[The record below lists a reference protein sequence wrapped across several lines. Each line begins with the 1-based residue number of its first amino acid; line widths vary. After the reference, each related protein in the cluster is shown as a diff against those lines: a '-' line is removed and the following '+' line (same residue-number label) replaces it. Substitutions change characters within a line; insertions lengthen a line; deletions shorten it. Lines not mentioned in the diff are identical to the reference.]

1 MVHAK
6 PQQRATWDPNGKLGW
21 YIGPAMHHYRCMNCY
36 LPATRAEI
44 ETDTITFIPHTIAIP
59 EMQLDDFLRQAASDI
74 VTLLTNPPKSNAPS
88 ITLGNSTRNR
98 LLQLATLLN
107 TNKIPTDVLRKQQQH
122 TINEAQQLQQVQKT
136 SSESPSPTQ
145 NQTIQQHLTPIDTSK
160 QQEILNEIRRLA
172 RVFHQKRLQR
182 ILHGHKTLRKKFH
195 PTDYFTPT
203 TNFNNV
209 PIPQEVANH
218 IFDDNGKKQSLDA
231 LLHGE
236 HATRWTTS
244 LSNELGRLTQ
254 GNDAGVTAQD
264 AMDFIDFN
272 EVPKEAKVTYANF
285 VCDYRPLKDKPWR
298 VRLVVGGDK
307 LMYEFDSGSP
317 TASLLET
324 KILANS
330 VISDAHKG
338 ARFMSLDLKDFFLST
353 PMGTAEYM
361 RIPVRYLPQDIIDKY
376 NLATKLHNGYIYCRI
391 KKGMYGLKQA
401 AILAYKQLKKN
412 LAPHGYE
419 PIPHTDGMWKHKTRK
434 TTFCLCVDD
443 FGVKYFNKDDANHL
457 IAALQHNYQVK
468 TDWTGKHFCGLTFDW
483 KYHQGYVDVSMPGY
497 IQRLLA
503 KLQHLFTNP
512 QYSPY
517 LVTPYAPLK
526 KGQRQYAQDPDTTD
540 FLTPTETTVIQ
551 QIVGSLL
558 YYGRAI
564 DSTILPA
571 LNTIAL
577 SQAKPTEKKKS

>member
-1 MVHAK
+1 
-6 PQQRATWDPNGKLGW
+6 
-21 YIGPAMHHYRCMNCY
+21 
-36 LPATRAEI
+36 
-44 ETDTITFIPHTIAIP
+44 
-59 EMQLDDFLRQAASDI
+59 
-74 VTLLTNPPKSNAPS
+74 
-88 ITLGNSTRNR
+88 
-98 LLQLATLLN
+98 
-107 TNKIPTDVLRKQQQH
+107 
-122 TINEAQQLQQVQKT
+122 
-136 SSESPSPTQ
+136 
-145 NQTIQQHLTPIDTSK
+145 
-160 QQEILNEIRRLA
+160 
-172 RVFHQKRLQR
+172 
-182 ILHGHKTLRKKFH
+182 
-195 PTDYFTPT
+195 
-203 TNFNNV
+203 
-209 PIPQEVANH
+209 
-218 IFDDNGKKQSLDA
+218 
-231 LLHGE
+231 
-236 HATRWTTS
+236 
-244 LSNELGRLTQ
+244 
-254 GNDAGVTAQD
+254 
-264 AMDFIDFN
+264 
-272 EVPKEAKVTYANF
+272 
-285 VCDYRPLKDKPWR
+285 
-298 VRLVVGGDK
+298 VGGDK

-324 KILANS
+324 KILVNS

-401 AILAYKQLKKN
+401 AILAYKQLKKH

-468 TDWTGKHFCGLTFDW
+468 TDWTGKNFCGLTFDW

-517 LVTPYAPLK
+517 LVTPYVPLK
-526 KGQRQYAQDPDTTD
+526 KGQRQYAQDPDTTA

-577 SQAKPTEKKKS
+577 SQAKPTEKTKAECDHLLDYCATYPNTYLRYYASDMILHIDSDASYLCLPKARSRVAGYFQLNSAKRNNPNLNAAILIECKTLRHVVASSAEAETAGVFHNSQRAVPLRHLLIHLGHPQPATPLKCDNETTRNFIHKNITQKRSKSWDMRYNWLKDQQEQNQFDIYWAKSEDMESNYYTKHFTAKYHRAKRADHVRDKLTNVVNYIATNLRSRQPDLQGCVSPGHLSPDQTDVSGSCGPLRRSFS